1 MTAAGRQAT
10 RQRFDAP
17 LAELMAEAAAL
28 RDSAH
33 GRLISY
39 SRKVFIPLTKL
50 CRDVCHYCTFAE
62 VPRAGKPVYLSPD
75 EVLAIA
81 RAGAAAGCTEA
92 LFTLGDKP
100 ELRYQA
106 ARDALKA
113 LGHETTIS
121 YLTAMC
127 ALVLRETGLLPHANP
142 GVMTREEIAGL
153 REVTASQG
161 IMLEST
167 SERLCRQGGV
177 HYGSPDKHPAV
188 RLETLRLAGELK
200 VPFTTGIL
208 IGIGETRD
216 ERIDA
221 LEAIRDLH
229 AAHGHIQEV
238 IVQNF
243 RAKPDT
249 KLANSEEPDL
259 DDLLWTIATARLIL
273 GPDMNIQA
281 PPNLSPGVYQKL
293 IDAGLNDWGG
303 ISPVT
308 PDHVNPEAPWPAI
321 AELARKSADAGKL
334 LVNRLPV
341 YPAYVR
347 AADTWLA
354 PDIAT
359 RVRRMSDAE
368 GFARDDDWAPGN
380 TKPPPAPLVLARG
393 VDAGI
398 AGIVERATSGERL
411 ASNDI
416 VRLFAA
422 RDADYR
428 HVTQAADALRRA
440 VSGDV
445 VRYVVNR
452 NINYTNICYFRC
464 KFCAFSKGR
473 THEDLRGSPYDL
485 AIEEITRRAIEAW
498 DRGATEVCL
507 QGGIHPDYTGATY
520 EAICRAIKAVVPE
533 MHIHAFSA
541 LEVTQGAATLG
552 LPIPEFLAKLKAA
565 GLGTLPGTAA
575 EILDDEVRAI
585 ICPDKINT
593 GQWLDVQ
600 RAAHQAGL
608 RTTSTIMYGHVETS
622 TFVGETSARA
632 TRLAGRN
639 RRLHRVRAASLRP
652 HGSADVP
659 PRHGAP
665 RPDVPRSRDHAFSRA
680 AGPASADPQHPDI
693 VGEDGAGGRRNL
705 PEVRRQRSRWHADE
719 REHLARRRHPAR
731 PGVSAA
737 RDGSAH
743 PLDWPRTDATRHALS
758 AGAGRPSSG
767 IHDRGRPGAD
777 RADAAAQEG
786 GGRLGDA
793 PLGQQRG
800 HAKFVEQ
807 RAGTRAG

>member
-1 MTAAGRQAT
+1 MTAASRQAW
-10 RQRFDAP
+10 RFDTP

-28 RDSAH
+28 RDCAH

-62 VPRAGKPVYLSPD
+62 VPRAGKPVYLSSD
-75 EVLAIA
+75 EVLAVA
-81 RAGAAAGCTEA
+81 RAGLAAGCTEA

-106 ARDALKA
+106 ARDALQA

-142 GVMTREEIAGL
+142 GVMTREEIASL

-167 SERLCRQGGV
+167 SERLCRHGGV
-177 HYGSPDKHPAV
+177 HYGSPDKDPAA
-188 RLETLRLAGELK
+188 RLAVLRLAGELK

-229 AAHGHIQEV
+229 AAHGHIQEI

-249 KLANSEEPDL
+249 KLSNSEEPDL

-281 PPNLSPGVYQKL
+281 PPNLSPGVYPKL

-308 PDHVNPEAPWPAI
+308 PDHVNPEAPWPVI

-359 RVRRMSDAE
+359 RVRHMSDSD

-380 TKPPPAPLVLARG
+380 TKPSPAPLVLART
-393 VDAGI
+393 VEAGI

-411 ASNDI
+411 ASND
-416 VRLFAA
+416 
-422 RDADYR
+422 
-428 HVTQAADALRRA
+428 
-440 VSGDV
+440 
-445 VRYVVNR
+445 
-452 NINYTNICYFRC
+452 
-464 KFCAFSKGR
+464 
-473 THEDLRGSPYDL
+473 
-485 AIEEITRRAIEAW
+485 
-498 DRGATEVCL
+498 
-507 QGGIHPDYTGATY
+507 
-520 EAICRAIKAVVPE
+520 
-533 MHIHAFSA
+533 
-541 LEVTQGAATLG
+541 
-552 LPIPEFLAKLKAA
+552 
-565 GLGTLPGTAA
+565 
-575 EILDDEVRAI
+575 
-585 ICPDKINT
+585 
-593 GQWLDVQ
+593 
-600 RAAHQAGL
+600 
-608 RTTSTIMYGHVETS
+608 
-622 TFVGETSARA
+622 
-632 TRLAGRN
+632 
-639 RRLHRVRAASLRP
+639 
-652 HGSADVP
+652 
-659 PRHGAP
+659 
-665 RPDVPRSRDHAFSRA
+665 
-680 AGPASADPQHPDI
+680 
-693 VGEDGAGGRRNL
+693 
-705 PEVRRQRSRWHADE
+705 
-719 REHLARRRHPAR
+719 
-731 PGVSAA
+731 
-737 RDGSAH
+737 
-743 PLDWPRTDATRHALS
+743 
-758 AGAGRPSSG
+758 
-767 IHDRGRPGAD
+767 
-777 RADAAAQEG
+777 
-786 GGRLGDA
+786 
-793 PLGQQRG
+793 
-800 HAKFVEQ
+800 
-807 RAGTRAG
+807 

>member
-1 MTAAGRQAT
+1 MVELTQ
-10 RQRFDAP
+10 
-17 LAELMAEAAAL
+17 LMADASAL
-28 RDSAH
+28 RDRGH

-39 SRKVFIPLTKL
+39 SRKVFIPLTHL

-62 VPRAGKPVYLSPD
+62 TPEAGRAAYLSPD
-75 EVLAIA
+75 QVLAIA

-100 ELRYQA
+100 ELRYRA
-106 ARDALKA
+106 AREALAA

-121 YLTAMC
+121 YLQAMC
-127 ALVLRETGLLPHANP
+127 GLVLRETGLLPHANP
-142 GVMTREEIAGL
+142 GVMTRQEIASL
-153 REVTASQG
+153 RDVTASQG

-167 SERLCRQGGV
+167 SERLCEKGQV

-188 RLETLRLAGELK
+188 RLETIRLAGDLR

-208 IGIGETRD
+208 IGIGETRE
-216 ERIDA
+216 ERLDA
-221 LEAIRDLH
+221 LRAIRDLH
-229 AAHGHIQEV
+229 ARYGHIQEV

-243 RAKPDT
+243 RAKSDT
-249 KLANSEEPDL
+249 KLADADEPDL
-259 DDLLWTIATARLIL
+259 QELLWTIAAARLIL

-293 IDAGLNDWGG
+293 VGAGLNDWGG
-303 ISPVT
+303 VSPVT

-321 AELARKSADAGKL
+321 AELARKSAEAGKL
-334 LVNRLPV
+334 LVSRLPV
-341 YPAYVR
+341 YPAYARR
-347 AADTWLA
+347 ADIWLA
-354 PDIAT
+354 PDIAA

-380 TKPPPAPLVLARG
+380 TRPPPAPLVLARG

-416 VRLFAA
+416 VRLFAV

-440 VSGDV
+440 VSGNV

-452 NINYTNICYFRC
+452 NINYTNICHFRC

-520 EAICRAIKAVVPE
+520 EAICQAIKAVVPE

-552 LPIPEFLAKLKAA
+552 LPIQAFLAKLKSA

-585 ICPDKINT
+585 ICPDKIDT
-593 GQWLDVQ
+593 RQWLDVQ
-600 RAAHQAGL
+600 RAAHALGL

-622 TFVGETSARA
+622 SSWAKHLLALRDLQAETGGFTEFVPLPFVHME
-632 TRLAGRN
+632 
-639 RRLHRVRAASLRP
+639 
-652 HGSADVP
+652 
-659 PRHGAP
+659 AP
-665 RPDVPRSRDHAFSRA
+665 MY
-680 AGPASADPQHPDI
+680 
-693 VGEDGAGGRRNL
+693 
-705 PEVRRQRSRWHADE
+705 
-719 REHLARRRHPAR
+719 
-731 PGVSAA
+731 
-737 RDGSAH
+737 
-743 PLDWPRTDATRHALS
+743 RT
-758 AGAGRPSSG
+758 
-767 IHDRGRPGAD
+767 
-777 RADAAAQEG
+777 
-786 GGRLGDA
+786 
-793 PLGQQRG
+793 
-800 HAKFVEQ
+800 
-807 RAGTRAG
+807 